1 MEVTIDSKYLVFPVN
16 ELAKDKTVRFCL
28 EGEEVYSIGPQ
39 SLSYRGEQFFLNG
52 KPFRILSGAMHYFR
66 VPREYWRDRLL
77 KLKACGLNT
86 VETYACWS
94 LHEREEGMFD
104 FSDRLD
110 VREYVRL
117 ARELGLFVILRPGPY
132 ICSEFDW
139 GGLPSWL
146 LRYPGLQVRCA
157 NPLFLEKTARYLE
170 RLMREVED
178 FLPQRQGNIL
188 MVQVENEYGS
198 YGNDQAYLQE
208 LAGIYRRLGVSAM
221 LFTSDGPNDLMISG
235 GSLPECLV
243 AANFGSRP
251 EEAFAVVRR
260 RRPNQPL
267 FCGEF
272 WDGWFDHWYDA
283 HHARDAAETA
293 QTVDK
298 MLEMG
303 ASINLYMF
311 HGGTNFGFCNGA
323 NDDGAYQP
331 TVTSY
336 DFDALLNQ
344 AGDRTPKYEAIR
356 EVPERRFGKAPCE
369 GRPDAKKAAYGACEL
384 KEAADLLGQYC
395 GLTGGREVRESRG
408 LLTMEEVGQDFGF
421 LLYRT
426 VVRGPFERSRLYAPK
441 VRDRAQVF
449 IDGEPAGV
457 WERDRRSD
465 EIYLE
470 MKEGES
476 RILEILVE
484 NMGRVN
490 YGPAFQ
496 EERKGLPGGVILG
509 YQLLFGWE
517 VVPLPM
523 EDLSALRYGEIREV
537 SAGRAGRPRF
547 LRGTLRIE
555 GEACDTYLRTD
566 GLTKGAAYVNG
577 HNLGRYWSV
586 PPTKTLYVP
595 GAYLRPGD
603 NEVVLLELQP
613 GDAREGYRVCFTD
626 APEL

>member
-1 MEVTIDSKYLVFPVN
+1 M
-16 ELAKDKTVRFCL
+16 
-28 EGEEVYSIGPQ
+28 
-39 SLSYRGEQFFLNG
+39 
-52 KPFRILSGAMHYFR
+52 
-66 VPREYWRDRLL
+66 
-77 KLKACGLNT
+77 
-86 VETYACWS
+86 
-94 LHEREEGMFD
+94 
-104 FSDRLD
+104 
-110 VREYVRL
+110 
-117 ARELGLFVILRPGPY
+117 
-132 ICSEFDW
+132 
-139 GGLPSWL
+139 
-146 LRYPGLQVRCA
+146 
-157 NPLFLEKTARYLE
+157 
-170 RLMREVED
+170 
-178 FLPQRQGNIL
+178 
-188 MVQVENEYGS
+188 
-198 YGNDQAYLQE
+198 
-208 LAGIYRRLGVSAM
+208 
-221 LFTSDGPNDLMISG
+221 
-235 GSLPECLV
+235 
-243 AANFGSRP
+243 
-251 EEAFAVVRR
+251 
-260 RRPNQPL
+260 
-267 FCGEF
+267 
-272 WDGWFDHWYDA
+272 
-283 HHARDAAETA
+283 
-293 QTVDK
+293 
-298 MLEMG
+298 
-303 ASINLYMF
+303 
-311 HGGTNFGFCNGA
+311 
-323 NDDGAYQP
+323 
-331 TVTSY
+331 
-336 DFDALLNQ
+336 
-344 AGDRTPKYEAIR
+344 
-356 EVPERRFGKAPCE
+356 
-369 GRPDAKKAAYGACEL
+369 
-384 KEAADLLGQYC
+384 
-395 GLTGGREVRESRG
+395 
-408 LLTMEEVGQDFGF
+408 
-421 LLYRT
+421 
-426 VVRGPFERSRLYAPK
+426 RGPFERSRLYAPK

-566 GLTKGAAYVNG
+566 GLTKGVAYVNG

>member
-66 VPREYWRDRLL
+66 VPRDYWRDRLL

-94 LHEREEGMFD
+94 LHEREEGVFD

-267 FCGEF
+267 FCGEL

-311 HGGTNFGFCNGA
+311 HGGTNFVFCNGA

-369 GRPDAKKAAYGACEL
+369 GRPDAKKVAYGACEL

-523 EDLSALRYGEIREV
+523 EDLSALRYGEVREV

-566 GLTKGAAYVNG
+566 GLTKGVAYVNG